1 MFYSIVSG
9 LKCRSLVIFIEVQ
22 LIFNIILVLGVHSIM
37 IQYFDRLYSIKS
49 YYKKMVIVFCAVQ
62 YILVA
67 YYFIS
72 SSLYL
77 LISHP

>member
-1 MFYSIVSG
+1 
-9 LKCRSLVIFIEVQ
+9 
-22 LIFNIILVLGVHSIM
+22 M
-37 IQYFDRLYSIKS
+37 IQYFDRLYSVKS
-49 YYKKMVIVFCAVQ
+49 YYKKMAIVFCAVQ
-62 YILVA
+62 YILAA